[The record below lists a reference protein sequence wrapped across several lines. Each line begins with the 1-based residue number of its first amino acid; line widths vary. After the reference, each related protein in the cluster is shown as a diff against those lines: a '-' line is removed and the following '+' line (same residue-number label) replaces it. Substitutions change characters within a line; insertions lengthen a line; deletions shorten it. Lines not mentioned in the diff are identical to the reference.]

1 MGKTRVNQKR
11 FFEGSEDRGHE
22 TEGRKVIG
30 ERKLIESFFVFYAE
44 GCEWSSQDN
53 KGKNIRK

>member
-30 ERKLIESFFVFYAE
+30 ERKLIESFFVFYFLALLYWLE
-44 GCEWSSQDN
+44 LEQC
-53 KGKNIRK
+53 

>member
-11 FFEGSEDRGHE
+11 FFEGSEDTGHE
-22 TEGRKVIG
+22 TDGRKVIG
-30 ERKLIESFFVFYAE
+30 ERKLTESFFVFCAE
-44 GCEWSSQDN
+44 GYEWSSQDN